1 MADADE
7 PQPDDPSW
15 LKFAFQELAL
25 HVVEKPGKKT
35 NERIEGYLQST
46 RGSPGREQDE
56 TLWCSA
62 FVNFCIEESTGLEG
76 TNNLAARSW
85 LNWEKGKEATRPIRG
100 CIVVFSRPSAGEH
113 ADDLFRLADHGAET
127 PGHNNHHQNIRD
139 EITRLRTEMEKK
151 FKDLNDKLDRI
162 AGNPARPG

>member
-1 MADADE
+1 VDAE
-7 PQPDDPSW
+7 TR
-15 LKFAFQELAL
+15 KFFENKFKQ
-25 HVVEKPGKKT
+25 V
-35 NERIEGYLQST
+35 
-46 RGSPGREQDE
+46 
-56 TLWCSA
+56 
-62 FVNFCIEESTGLEG
+62 
-76 TNNLAARSW
+76 
-85 LNWEKGKEATRPIRG
+85 
-100 CIVVFSRPSAGEH
+100 GEH